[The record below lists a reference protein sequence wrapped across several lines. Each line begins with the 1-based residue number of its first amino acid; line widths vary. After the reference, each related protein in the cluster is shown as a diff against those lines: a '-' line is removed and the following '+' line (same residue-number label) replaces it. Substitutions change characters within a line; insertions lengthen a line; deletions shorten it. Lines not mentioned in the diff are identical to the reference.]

1 MGTISERVV
10 FWYGC
15 NAVRHGDIIHSA
27 IELLRSVGIE
37 SDPAG
42 GPAYCCGTAKDGN
55 LDAAAGM
62 AARTVEK
69 FNASGRDKVVTWCPS
84 CHRHAGTFM
93 TGVNTAQFTVS
104 HITEMLHARRH
115 LLAPLLTH
123 AVERRVVLHQHS
135 GFHEVDAYPL
145 IADLLRLVP
154 GLELIVTDYAAPGH
168 MCSALAP
175 HPAALKDVA
184 RRSVELCAEN
194 DSDTLVTAFHACQ
207 RLLCGLATTDSIR
220 VVNYVNLLVEAMGLT
235 PAPDEYAAWK
245 NAGSEAAIRAQIGPE
260 RIARIGAEFFAKQM
274 LPELRKLP
282 EK

>member
-1 MGTISERVV
+1 MSERVV

-27 IELLRSVGIE
+27 IELLRAVGID

-55 LDAAAGM
+55 LSAAAGM

-93 TGVNTAQFTVS
+93 SGVTTANFEVA

-115 LLAPLLTH
+115 RLAPLLTQRL
-123 AVERRVVLHQHS
+123 ERKVVLHAHS

-145 IADLLRLVP
+145 IADLLRLIP
-154 GLELIVTDYAAPGH
+154 GLELVVTDYLAPGH
-168 MCSALAP
+168 MCSAVSAI
-175 HPAALKDVA
+175 PAALKDVV
-184 RRSVELCAEN
+184 RQSVDLCNEN

-207 RLLCGLATTDSIR
+207 RILCGLATTDGIK

-235 PAPDEYAAWK
+235 PPADEYAQWK
-245 NAGSEAAIRAQIGPE
+245 NAGSEAAIIEKIGPE
-260 RIARIGAEFFAKQM
+260 RMTKIGTDFFAKQIM
-274 LPELRKLP
+274 PELRKLP